1 MCNFKGNSIKKL
13 LCSLFA
19 LSAISTAIAQE
30 VNIKILGTSDIH
42 GRVVPWSYG
51 ADVED
56 KSGSYAQ
63 IATYVKDVRKNN
75 KNVVLVE
82 VGDAIQD
89 NQIDVFAKDKKY
101 YKDHPIPKVL
111 NEMNYDIFVLGNH
124 EFNFGMKALDEI
136 LKDIKA
142 KKLTANF
149 YHKKNDKRYID
160 ATTIIEKDGVKLGI
174 IGLSTPMSAKF
185 EEDTGNLKD
194 MKFTSPTE
202 EARTQVEKLKAKG
215 VDAIIAVT
223 HMGIDNENNIPDTG
237 MRDVINAVDGID
249 VVIAGHMHKDVPS
262 ETIKN
267 TLITEPHRYGTVVSE
282 VDLTFDINDKKEVKL
297 VKKESKTV
305 PVKALEADKKIVEIY
320 KPYHEKLRELNNV
333 VIGQTANEMVPQET
347 KHGVSAAF
355 SKDTGLSS
363 FINDVEQHYS
373 GADVVTF
380 SFDHQKARMD
390 KGDIKKKDII
400 FNYRYAGGDVTVYEL
415 TGKQLKEYMEWSAN
429 YFDTIQPG
437 DTEYRYNAERK
448 KSKYVTYDIFGGV
461 NYKIDL
467 RNPQGSKIV
476 DLTLAD
482 GKPVTDDMKLKVG
495 MNSYR
500 FAQLNG
506 KGGIWEGQQIPVL
519 WESKVAMGREKG
531 TIQNMMIDYITNVKK
546 GKIDGQSHNRWE
558 IIGLN

>member
-1 MCNFKGNSIKKL
+1 MKKL

-19 LSAISTAIAQE
+19 LSAVSTAMAQE
-30 VNIKILGTSDIH
+30 VNIKLLGTSDIH

-75 KNVVLVE
+75 KNVVLVD

-89 NQIDVFAKDKKY
+89 NQVDVFAKDKKY

-185 EEDTGNLKD
+185 EDDTGNLKD

-202 EARTQVEKLKAKG
+202 ESRTQVEKLKAKG

-223 HMGIDNENNIPDTG
+223 HMGIENENNIPDTG

-305 PVKALEADKKIVEIY
+305 PVKALEADKKIEEIY

-363 FINDVEQHYS
+363 FINDVEQYYS

-400 FNYRYAGGDVTVYEL
+400 FNYRYAGGDVTVYEM

>member
-1 MCNFKGNSIKKL
+1 MKKL

-19 LSAISTAIAQE
+19 LSAISTAMAQE
-30 VNIKILGTSDIH
+30 VNIKLLGTSDVH
-42 GRVVPWSYG
+42 GRIVPWSYG

-89 NQIDVFAKDKKY
+89 NQVDVFAKDKKY

-400 FNYRYAGGDVTVYEL
+400 FNYRYAGGDVTVYEM

-467 RNPQGSKIV
+467 RNPKGSKIV

>member
-1 MCNFKGNSIKKL
+1 MKKL

-19 LSAISTAIAQE
+19 LSAVSTAMAQE
-30 VNIKILGTSDIH
+30 VNIKLLGTSDVH
-42 GRVVPWSYG
+42 GRIVPWSYG

-75 KNVVLVE
+75 KNVVLVD
-82 VGDAIQD
+82 VGDVIQD
-89 NQIDVFAKDKKY
+89 NQVDVFAKDKKY

-111 NEMNYDIFVLGNH
+111 NEMKYDIFVLGNH

-215 VDAIIAVT
+215 VDAIIVIA
-223 HMGIDNENNIPDTG
+223 HMGIENENKIPDTG

-305 PVKALEADKKIVEIY
+305 PVKELEADKKIAEIY

-333 VIGQTANEMVPQET
+333 VIGQTENEMVPQET

-363 FINDVEQHYS
+363 FINDVEQYYS

-429 YFDTIQPG
+429 YFDTIQLG

>member
-1 MCNFKGNSIKKL
+1 MKKL

-19 LSAISTAIAQE
+19 LSAVSTAMAQE
-30 VNIKILGTSDIH
+30 VNIKLLGTSDIH

-75 KNVVLVE
+75 KNVVLVD

-89 NQIDVFAKDKKY
+89 NQVDVFAKDKKY

-111 NEMNYDIFVLGNH
+111 NEMKYDVFVLGNH

-149 YHKKNDKRYID
+149 YYKKNDKRYID

-215 VDAIIAVT
+215 VDAIIVIA
-223 HMGIDNENNIPDTG
+223 HMGIDNENKIPDTG

-305 PVKALEADKKIVEIY
+305 PVKELEADKKIAEIY

-333 VIGQTANEMVPQET
+333 VIGQTENEMVPQET

-380 SFDHQKARMD
+380 SFDHQKARMN

-400 FNYRYAGGDVTVYEL
+400 FNYRYAGGDVTVYEM

-467 RNPQGSKIV
+467 RNPKGSKIV

-506 KGGIWEGQQIPVL
+506 KGGIWEGQKIPVL

>member
-1 MCNFKGNSIKKL
+1 MKKL

-19 LSAISTAIAQE
+19 LSAVSTAMAQE
-30 VNIKILGTSDIH
+30 VNIKLLGTSDVH
-42 GRVVPWSYG
+42 GRIVPWSYG

-89 NQIDVFAKDKKY
+89 NQIEVFAKDKKY

-111 NEMNYDIFVLGNH
+111 NEMKYDIFVLGNH
-124 EFNFGMKALDEI
+124 EFNFGMTALDEI

-149 YHKKNDKRYID
+149 YYKKNDKRYID

-185 EEDTGNLKD
+185 EEDTGNLKN

-202 EARTQVEKLKAKG
+202 EARTQVENLKAKG
-215 VDAIIAVT
+215 VDAIIVIA
-223 HMGIDNENNIPDTG
+223 HMGIDNENKIPDTG

-305 PVKALEADKKIVEIY
+305 PVKELEADKKIAEIY

-333 VIGQTANEMVPQET
+333 VIGQTENEMVPQET

-380 SFDHQKARMD
+380 SFDHQKARMN

-476 DLTLAD
+476 GLTLAD

>member
-1 MCNFKGNSIKKL
+1 MKKL

-19 LSAISTAIAQE
+19 LSAVSTAMAQE
-30 VNIKILGTSDIH
+30 VNIKLLGTSDIH

-75 KNVVLVE
+75 KNVVLVD

-89 NQIDVFAKDKKY
+89 NQVDVFAKDKKY

-111 NEMNYDIFVLGNH
+111 NEMKYDVFVLGNH

-149 YHKKNDKRYID
+149 YYKKNDKRYID

-215 VDAIIAVT
+215 VDAIIVIA
-223 HMGIDNENNIPDTG
+223 HMGIENENKIPDTG

-305 PVKALEADKKIVEIY
+305 PVKALEADKKIEEIY

-380 SFDHQKARMD
+380 SFDHQKARMN

>member
-1 MCNFKGNSIKKL
+1 MKKL
-13 LCSLFA
+13 LCLLCA
-19 LSAISTAIAQE
+19 LSAVSTAMAQE
-30 VNIKILGTSDIH
+30 VNIKLLGTSDVH
-42 GRVVPWSYG
+42 GRIVPWSYG

-305 PVKALEADKKIVEIY
+305 PVKALEADKKIEEIY

>member
-1 MCNFKGNSIKKL
+1 MKKL

-19 LSAISTAIAQE
+19 LSAVSTAMAQE
-30 VNIKILGTSDIH
+30 VNIKLLGTSDVH
-42 GRVVPWSYG
+42 GRIVPWSYG

-89 NQIDVFAKDKKY
+89 NQVDVFAKDKKY
-101 YKDHPIPKVL
+101 YKDHPVPKVL

-149 YHKKNDKRYID
+149 YYKKNDKRYID

-215 VDAIIAVT
+215 VDAIIVIA
-223 HMGIDNENNIPDTG
+223 HMGIENENKIPDTG

-305 PVKALEADKKIVEIY
+305 PVKELEADKKIAEIY

-333 VIGQTANEMVPQET
+333 VIGQTKNEMVPQET

-380 SFDHQKARMD
+380 SFDHQKARMN

-482 GKPVTDDMKLKVG
+482 GRPVTDDMKLKVG

-531 TIQNMMIDYITNVKK
+531 TIQNMMLDYITNVKK

>member
-1 MCNFKGNSIKKL
+1 MKKL

-19 LSAISTAIAQE
+19 LSAISTAMAQE
-30 VNIKILGTSDIH
+30 VNIKLLGTSDIH
-42 GRVVPWSYG
+42 GRIVPWSYG

-75 KNVVLVE
+75 KNVVLVD

-89 NQIDVFAKDKKY
+89 NQVDVFAKDKKY

-111 NEMNYDIFVLGNH
+111 NEMKYDIFVLGNH

-215 VDAIIAVT
+215 VDAIIVIA
-223 HMGIDNENNIPDTG
+223 HMGIENENKIPDTG

-429 YFDTIQPG
+429 YFDTIQPA

-467 RNPQGSKIV
+467 RNPKGSKIV

-482 GKPVTDDMKLKVG
+482 GKLVTDDMKLKVG

-506 KGGIWEGQQIPVL
+506 KGGIWEGQKIPVL

>member
-1 MCNFKGNSIKKL
+1 MKKL

-19 LSAISTAIAQE
+19 LSAVSTAMAQE
-30 VNIKILGTSDIH
+30 VNIKLLGTSDVH
-42 GRVVPWSYG
+42 GRIVPWSYG

-333 VIGQTANEMVPQET
+333 VIGQTENEMVPQET

-380 SFDHQKARMD
+380 SFDHQKARMN

-546 GKIDGQSHNRWE
+546 GKIDGLSHNRWE
-558 IIGLN
+558 ITGLN

>member
-1 MCNFKGNSIKKL
+1 MKKL

-19 LSAISTAIAQE
+19 LSAVSTAMAQE

-75 KNVVLVE
+75 KNVVLVD

-89 NQIDVFAKDKKY
+89 NQVDVFAKDKKY

-111 NEMNYDIFVLGNH
+111 NEMKYDVFVLGNH
-124 EFNFGMKALDEI
+124 EFNFGMEALDEI

-149 YHKKNDKRYID
+149 YYKKNDKRYID

-215 VDAIIAVT
+215 VDAIIVIA
-223 HMGIDNENNIPDTG
+223 HMGIENENKIPDTG

-305 PVKALEADKKIVEIY
+305 PVKELEADKKIAEIY

-333 VIGQTANEMVPQET
+333 VIGQTENEMVPQET

-355 SKDTGLSS
+355 SRDTGLSS

-380 SFDHQKARMD
+380 SFDHQKARMN

-467 RNPQGSKIV
+467 RNPKGSKIV

-506 KGGIWEGQQIPVL
+506 KGGIWEGQKIPVL

>member
-1 MCNFKGNSIKKL
+1 MKKL

-19 LSAISTAIAQE
+19 LSAVSTAMAQE
-30 VNIKILGTSDIH
+30 VNIKLLGTSDVH
-42 GRVVPWSYG
+42 GRIVPWSYG

-149 YHKKNDKRYID
+149 YYKKNDKRYID

-215 VDAIIAVT
+215 VDAIIVIA
-223 HMGIDNENNIPDTG
+223 HMGIDNENKIPDTG

-262 ETIKN
+262 EIIKN

-380 SFDHQKARMD
+380 SFDHQKARMN

-476 DLTLAD
+476 GLTLAD

-506 KGGIWEGQQIPVL
+506 KGGIWEGQKIPVL

>member
-1 MCNFKGNSIKKL
+1 MKKL

-19 LSAISTAIAQE
+19 LSAVSTAMAQE

-75 KNVVLVE
+75 KNVVLVD

-89 NQIDVFAKDKKY
+89 NQVDVFAKDKKY

-111 NEMNYDIFVLGNH
+111 NEMKYDVFVLGNH

-149 YHKKNDKRYID
+149 YYKKNDKRYID

-223 HMGIDNENNIPDTG
+223 HMGIENENNIPDTG

-305 PVKALEADKKIVEIY
+305 PVKALEADKKIEEIY

-476 DLTLAD
+476 GLTLAD

-546 GKIDGQSHNRWE
+546 GKIDGLSHNRWE

>member
-1 MCNFKGNSIKKL
+1 MKKL

-19 LSAISTAIAQE
+19 LSAVSTAMAQE
-30 VNIKILGTSDIH
+30 VNIKLLGTSDIH

-75 KNVVLVE
+75 KNVVLVD

-89 NQIDVFAKDKKY
+89 NQVDVFAKDKKY

-111 NEMNYDIFVLGNH
+111 NEMKYDVFVLGNH

-149 YHKKNDKRYID
+149 YYKKNDKRYID

-215 VDAIIAVT
+215 VDAIIVIA
-223 HMGIDNENNIPDTG
+223 HMGIENENKIPDTG

-305 PVKALEADKKIVEIY
+305 PVKELEADKKIAEIY

-333 VIGQTANEMVPQET
+333 VIGQTENEMVPQET

-380 SFDHQKARMD
+380 SFDHQKARMN

-506 KGGIWEGQQIPVL
+506 KGGIWEGQKIPVL

>member
-1 MCNFKGNSIKKL
+1 MKKL

-19 LSAISTAIAQE
+19 LSAVSTAMAQE

-75 KNVVLVE
+75 KNVVLVD

-89 NQIDVFAKDKKY
+89 NQVDVFAKDKKY

-111 NEMNYDIFVLGNH
+111 NEMKYDVFVLGNH

-305 PVKALEADKKIVEIY
+305 PVKALEADKKIAEIY

-333 VIGQTANEMVPQET
+333 VIGQTENEMVPQET

-355 SKDTGLSS
+355 SRDTGLSS

-380 SFDHQKARMD
+380 SFDHQKARMN

>member
-1 MCNFKGNSIKKL
+1 MKKL

-19 LSAISTAIAQE
+19 LSAMSTAMAQE
-30 VNIKILGTSDIH
+30 VNIKLLGTSDVH
-42 GRVVPWSYG
+42 GRIVPWSYG

-89 NQIDVFAKDKKY
+89 NQVDVFAKDKKY
-101 YKDHPIPKVL
+101 YKDHPVPKVL

-223 HMGIDNENNIPDTG
+223 HMGIENENNIPDTG

-305 PVKALEADKKIVEIY
+305 PVKALEADKKIAEIY

-333 VIGQTANEMVPQET
+333 VIGQTENEMVPQET

-380 SFDHQKARMD
+380 SFDHQKARMN

-400 FNYRYAGGDVTVYEL
+400 FNYRYAGGDVTVYEM

>member
-1 MCNFKGNSIKKL
+1 MKKL

-19 LSAISTAIAQE
+19 LSAVSTAMAQE
-30 VNIKILGTSDIH
+30 VNIKLLGTSDVH
-42 GRVVPWSYG
+42 GRIVPWSYG
-51 ADVED
+51 ADIED

-124 EFNFGMKALDEI
+124 EFNFGMKELDEI

-333 VIGQTANEMVPQET
+333 VIGQTENEMMPQET

-467 RNPQGSKIV
+467 RNPKGSKIV

-482 GKPVTDDMKLKVG
+482 GKPATDDMKLKVG

>member
-1 MCNFKGNSIKKL
+1 MKKL

-19 LSAISTAIAQE
+19 LSAISTAMAQE

-75 KNVVLVE
+75 KNVVLVD

-89 NQIDVFAKDKKY
+89 NQVDVFAKDKKY

-111 NEMNYDIFVLGNH
+111 NEMKYDVFVLGNH

-149 YHKKNDKRYID
+149 YYKKNDKRYID
-160 ATTIIEKDGVKLGI
+160 ATTVIEKDGVKLGI

-215 VDAIIAVT
+215 VDAIIVIA
-223 HMGIDNENNIPDTG
+223 HMGIENENKIPDTG

-305 PVKALEADKKIVEIY
+305 PVKELEADKKIAEIY

-333 VIGQTANEMVPQET
+333 VIGQTENEMVPQET

-380 SFDHQKARMD
+380 SFDHQKARMN

-467 RNPQGSKIV
+467 RNPKGSKIV

>member
-1 MCNFKGNSIKKL
+1 MKKL

-19 LSAISTAIAQE
+19 LSAVSTAMAQE
-30 VNIKILGTSDIH
+30 VNIKLLGTSDVH
-42 GRVVPWSYG
+42 GRIVPWSYG
-51 ADVED
+51 ADIED

-111 NEMNYDIFVLGNH
+111 NEMKYDIFVLGNH

-149 YHKKNDKRYID
+149 YYKKNDKRYID

-215 VDAIIAVT
+215 VDAIIAIA

-380 SFDHQKARMD
+380 SFDHQKARMN

-467 RNPQGSKIV
+467 RNPKGSKIV

>member
-1 MCNFKGNSIKKL
+1 MKKL

-19 LSAISTAIAQE
+19 LSAVSTAMAQE
-30 VNIKILGTSDIH
+30 VNIKLLGTSDVH
-42 GRVVPWSYG
+42 GRIVPWSYG
-51 ADVED
+51 ADIED

-333 VIGQTANEMVPQET
+333 VIGQTENEMVPQET

-461 NYKIDL
+461 SYKIDL
-467 RNPQGSKIV
+467 RNPKGSKIV

-546 GKIDGQSHNRWE
+546 GKIDGLSHNRWE

>member
-1 MCNFKGNSIKKL
+1 MKKL

-19 LSAISTAIAQE
+19 LSAVSTAMAQE

-75 KNVVLVE
+75 KNVVLVD

-89 NQIDVFAKDKKY
+89 NQVDVFAKDKKY

-111 NEMNYDIFVLGNH
+111 NEMKYDVFVLGNH
-124 EFNFGMKALDEI
+124 EFNFGMEALDEI

-149 YHKKNDKRYID
+149 YYKKNDKRYID

-174 IGLSTPMSAKF
+174 IGLSTPMSVKF

-333 VIGQTANEMVPQET
+333 VIGQTANEMIPQET

-546 GKIDGQSHNRWE
+546 GKIDGLSHNRWE

>member
-1 MCNFKGNSIKKL
+1 MKKL

-19 LSAISTAIAQE
+19 LSAVSTAMAQE
-30 VNIKILGTSDIH
+30 VNIKLLGTSDVH
-42 GRVVPWSYG
+42 GRIVPWSYG
-51 ADVED
+51 ADIED

-149 YHKKNDKRYID
+149 YYKKNDKRYID

>member
-1 MCNFKGNSIKKL
+1 MKKL

-19 LSAISTAIAQE
+19 LSAISTAMAQE
-30 VNIKILGTSDIH
+30 VNIKLLGTSDVH
-42 GRVVPWSYG
+42 GRIVPWSYG

-149 YHKKNDKRYID
+149 YYKKNDKRYID

-215 VDAIIAVT
+215 VDAIIVIA
-223 HMGIDNENNIPDTG
+223 HMGIDNENKIPDTG

-305 PVKALEADKKIVEIY
+305 PVKELEADKKIAEIY

-333 VIGQTANEMVPQET
+333 VIGQTENEMVPQET

-380 SFDHQKARMD
+380 SFDHQKARMN

-476 DLTLAD
+476 GLTLAD

>member
-1 MCNFKGNSIKKL
+1 MKKL

-19 LSAISTAIAQE
+19 LSAVSTAMAQE

-75 KNVVLVE
+75 KNVVLVD

-89 NQIDVFAKDKKY
+89 NQVDVFAKDKKY

-111 NEMNYDIFVLGNH
+111 NEMKYDVFVLGNH

-149 YHKKNDKRYID
+149 YYKKNDKRYID

-215 VDAIIAVT
+215 VDAIIVIA
-223 HMGIDNENNIPDTG
+223 HMGIENENKIPDTG

-305 PVKALEADKKIVEIY
+305 PVKELEADKKIAEIY

-333 VIGQTANEMVPQET
+333 VIGQTENEMVPQET

-380 SFDHQKARMD
+380 SFDHQKARMN

-400 FNYRYAGGDVTVYEL
+400 FNYRYAGGDVTVYEM

-482 GKPVTDDMKLKVG
+482 GKPITDDMKLKVG

>member
-1 MCNFKGNSIKKL
+1 MKKL

-19 LSAISTAIAQE
+19 LSAVSTAMAQE

-75 KNVVLVE
+75 KNVVLVD

-89 NQIDVFAKDKKY
+89 NQVDVFAKDKKY

-111 NEMNYDIFVLGNH
+111 NEMKYDVFVLGNH

-149 YHKKNDKRYID
+149 YYKKNDKRYID

-215 VDAIIAVT
+215 VDAIIVIA
-223 HMGIDNENNIPDTG
+223 HMGIDNENKIPDTG

-305 PVKALEADKKIVEIY
+305 PVKELEADKKIAEIY

-333 VIGQTANEMVPQET
+333 VIGQTENEMVPQET

-355 SKDTGLSS
+355 SRDTGLSS

-380 SFDHQKARMD
+380 SFDHQKARMN

-400 FNYRYAGGDVTVYEL
+400 FNYRYAGGDVTVYEM

-467 RNPQGSKIV
+467 RNPKGSKIV

-546 GKIDGQSHNRWE
+546 GKIDGLSHNRWE
-558 IIGLN
+558 ITGLN

>member
-1 MCNFKGNSIKKL
+1 MKKL

-19 LSAISTAIAQE
+19 LSAVSTAMAQE
-30 VNIKILGTSDIH
+30 VNIKLLGTSDVH
-42 GRVVPWSYG
+42 GRIVPWSYG
-51 ADVED
+51 ADIED

-467 RNPQGSKIV
+467 RNPKGSKIV

-506 KGGIWEGQQIPVL
+506 KGGIWEGQKIPVL

>member
-1 MCNFKGNSIKKL
+1 MKKL
-13 LCSLFA
+13 LCSLFV
-19 LSAISTAIAQE
+19 LSAISTAMAQE

-75 KNVVLVE
+75 KNVVLVD

-89 NQIDVFAKDKKY
+89 NQVDVFAKDKKY

-111 NEMNYDIFVLGNH
+111 NEMKYDVFVLGNH

-149 YHKKNDKRYID
+149 YYKKNDKRYID

-202 EARTQVEKLKAKG
+202 EARAQVEKLKAKG
-215 VDAIIAVT
+215 VDAIIVIA
-223 HMGIDNENNIPDTG
+223 HMGIENENKIPDTG

-305 PVKALEADKKIVEIY
+305 PVKELEADKKIAEIY

-333 VIGQTANEMVPQET
+333 VIGQTENEMVPQET
-347 KHGVSAAF
+347 KHGVSTAF

-380 SFDHQKARMD
+380 SFDHQKARMN

-400 FNYRYAGGDVTVYEL
+400 FNYRYAGGDVTVYEM

-476 DLTLAD
+476 GLTLAD

>member
-1 MCNFKGNSIKKL
+1 MKKL

-19 LSAISTAIAQE
+19 LSAVSTAMAQE
-30 VNIKILGTSDIH
+30 VNIKLLGTSDVH
-42 GRVVPWSYG
+42 GRIVPWSYG

-215 VDAIIAVT
+215 VDAIIVIA
-223 HMGIDNENNIPDTG
+223 HMGIDNENKIPDTG

-467 RNPQGSKIV
+467 RNPKGSKIV

-506 KGGIWEGQQIPVL
+506 KGGIWEGQKIPVL

>member
-1 MCNFKGNSIKKL
+1 MKKL

-19 LSAISTAIAQE
+19 LSAVSTAMAQE

-75 KNVVLVE
+75 KNVVLVD

-89 NQIDVFAKDKKY
+89 NQVDVFAKDKKY

-111 NEMNYDIFVLGNH
+111 NEMKYDIFVLGNH

-149 YHKKNDKRYID
+149 YYKKNDKRYID

-215 VDAIIAVT
+215 VDAIIVIA
-223 HMGIDNENNIPDTG
+223 HMGIDNENKIPDTG

-380 SFDHQKARMD
+380 SFDHQKARMN

-400 FNYRYAGGDVTVYEL
+400 FNYRYAGGDVTVYEM

-476 DLTLAD
+476 GLTLAD

-506 KGGIWEGQQIPVL
+506 KGGIWEGQKIPVL

>member
-1 MCNFKGNSIKKL
+1 MKKL

-19 LSAISTAIAQE
+19 FSAISTAMAQE

-75 KNVVLVE
+75 KNVILVD

-89 NQIDVFAKDKKY
+89 NQVDVFAKDKKY

-111 NEMNYDIFVLGNH
+111 NEMKYDVFVLGNH

-149 YHKKNDKRYID
+149 YYKKNDKRYID

-202 EARTQVEKLKAKG
+202 EARTQVDKLKAKG
-215 VDAIIAVT
+215 VDAIIVIA
-223 HMGIDNENNIPDTG
+223 HMGIDNENKIPDTG

-282 VDLTFDINDKKEVKL
+282 VDLTFDINNKKEVKL

-305 PVKALEADKKIVEIY
+305 PVKALEADKKIAEIY

-333 VIGQTANEMVPQET
+333 VIGQTENEMVPQET

-380 SFDHQKARMD
+380 SFDHQKARMN

-400 FNYRYAGGDVTVYEL
+400 FNYRYAGGDVTVYEM

>member
-1 MCNFKGNSIKKL
+1 MKKL
-13 LCSLFA
+13 LCLLCA
-19 LSAISTAIAQE
+19 LSAVSTAMAQE
-30 VNIKILGTSDIH
+30 VNIKLLGTSDVH
-42 GRVVPWSYG
+42 GRIVPWSYG

-237 MRDVINAVDGID
+237 MSDVINAVDGID

-305 PVKALEADKKIVEIY
+305 PVKTLEADKKIEEIY

-400 FNYRYAGGDVTVYEL
+400 FNYRYAGGDVTVYEM

>member
-1 MCNFKGNSIKKL
+1 MKKL

-19 LSAISTAIAQE
+19 LSAVSTAMAQE
-30 VNIKILGTSDIH
+30 VNIKLLGTSDVH
-42 GRVVPWSYG
+42 GRIVPWSYG

-305 PVKALEADKKIVEIY
+305 PVKELEADKKIVEIY

-333 VIGQTANEMVPQET
+333 VIGQTENEMVPQET

-400 FNYRYAGGDVTVYEL
+400 FNYRYAGGDVTVYEM

-467 RNPQGSKIV
+467 RNPKGSKIV

>member
-1 MCNFKGNSIKKL
+1 MKKL

-19 LSAISTAIAQE
+19 LSAVSTAMAQE

-400 FNYRYAGGDVTVYEL
+400 FNYRYAGGDVTVYEM

-467 RNPQGSKIV
+467 RNPKGSKIV

-546 GKIDGQSHNRWE
+546 GKIDGLSHNRWE

>member
-1 MCNFKGNSIKKL
+1 MKKL
-13 LCSLFA
+13 LYSLFA
-19 LSAISTAIAQE
+19 LSAVSTAMAQE
-30 VNIKILGTSDIH
+30 VNIKLLGTSDVH
-42 GRVVPWSYG
+42 GRIVPWSYG

-461 NYKIDL
+461 DYKIDL
-467 RNPQGSKIV
+467 RNPKGSKIV

-506 KGGIWEGQQIPVL
+506 KGGIWEGQKIPVL

>member
-1 MCNFKGNSIKKL
+1 MKKL

-19 LSAISTAIAQE
+19 LSAVSIAMAQE

-75 KNVVLVE
+75 KNVVLVD

-89 NQIDVFAKDKKY
+89 NQVDVFAKDKKY

-111 NEMNYDIFVLGNH
+111 NEMKYDVFVLGNH

-149 YHKKNDKRYID
+149 YYKKNDKRYID

-185 EEDTGNLKD
+185 EEDTDNLKD

-215 VDAIIAVT
+215 VDAIIVIA
-223 HMGIDNENNIPDTG
+223 HMGIDNENKIPDTG

-305 PVKALEADKKIVEIY
+305 PVKELEADKKIAEIY

-333 VIGQTANEMVPQET
+333 VIGQTENEMVPQET

-355 SKDTGLSS
+355 SRDTGLSS

-380 SFDHQKARMD
+380 SFDHQKARMN

-400 FNYRYAGGDVTVYEL
+400 FNYRYAGGDVTVYEM

-519 WESKVAMGREKG
+519 WESKVAMCREKG

>member
-1 MCNFKGNSIKKL
+1 MKKL

-19 LSAISTAIAQE
+19 LSAVSTAMAQE
-30 VNIKILGTSDIH
+30 VNIKLLGTSDIH

-75 KNVVLVE
+75 KNVVLVD

-89 NQIDVFAKDKKY
+89 NQVDVFAKDKKY

-111 NEMNYDIFVLGNH
+111 NEMKYDVFVLGNH

-149 YHKKNDKRYID
+149 YYKKNDKRYID

-400 FNYRYAGGDVTVYEL
+400 FNYRYAGGDVTVYEM

-467 RNPQGSKIV
+467 RNPKGSKIV

-506 KGGIWEGQQIPVL
+506 KGGIWEGQKIPVL

>member
-1 MCNFKGNSIKKL
+1 MKKL

-19 LSAISTAIAQE
+19 FSAISTAMAQE

-75 KNVVLVE
+75 KNVVLVD

-89 NQIDVFAKDKKY
+89 NQVDVFAKDKKY

-111 NEMNYDIFVLGNH
+111 NEMKYDVFVLGNH

-149 YHKKNDKRYID
+149 YYKKNDKRYID

-215 VDAIIAVT
+215 VDAIIVIA
-223 HMGIDNENNIPDTG
+223 HMGIDNENKIPDTG
-237 MRDVINAVDGID
+237 MRDVINVVDGID

-305 PVKALEADKKIVEIY
+305 PVKELEADKKIAEIY

-355 SKDTGLSS
+355 SRDTGLSS

-380 SFDHQKARMD
+380 SFDHQKARMN

-400 FNYRYAGGDVTVYEL
+400 FNYRYTGGDVTVYEL

>member
-1 MCNFKGNSIKKL
+1 MKKL

-19 LSAISTAIAQE
+19 LSAVSTAMAQE

-75 KNVVLVE
+75 KNVVLVD

-89 NQIDVFAKDKKY
+89 NQVDVFAKDKKY

-111 NEMNYDIFVLGNH
+111 NEMKYDVFVLGNH

-149 YHKKNDKRYID
+149 YYKKNDKRYID

-215 VDAIIAVT
+215 VDAIIVIA
-223 HMGIDNENNIPDTG
+223 HMGIENENKIPDTG

-305 PVKALEADKKIVEIY
+305 PVKELEADKKIAEIY

-333 VIGQTANEMVPQET
+333 VIGQTENEMVPQET

-380 SFDHQKARMD
+380 SFDHQKARMN